1 MSRTSTTVVMAKIA
15 RVTAVTVTVAVGLA
29 APGPAEAQSG
39 VSTRSQGATVSSAM
53 VLRWNDYAMTAIAT
67 SQIKTGGA
75 RQTRAGAMV
84 QAAVHDALNAIDR
97 RYEPY
102 AIDFTAAAGASAD
115 AAVCAAAHDTLLG
128 MFPYEQTT
136 LDALYDALLAG
147 IADGQSK
154 TDGISAGQTAAAA
167 ILAARANDNSAPN
180 TSYTYG
186 ELVPGV
192 YQSTPPNFPAAV
204 EPHWGEVAPFAMK
217 YGSQFRPEGPNA
229 LNTEEYTIDFNEV
242 KSLGAFNSTTRTL
255 DQTEIARFWIESSP
269 FTWNRI
275 ARIVTAAAGADA
287 WDAGRTLALMN
298 IAMADAFIAGFDA
311 KYYFN
316 FWRPVTAI
324 RAADTDG
331 NAETQADATWL
342 PYGPPATPGHPDY
355 VSTHSISGGAAAEVL
370 ASVYGDATSF
380 TLSTSTAING
390 ARSYASFSAASSE
403 NSSSRVYA
411 GFHFRK
417 ACTDGRRAGR
427 ILGHYVTEH
436 FARPVRQ

>member
-1 MSRTSTTVVMAKIA
+1 
-15 RVTAVTVTVAVGLA
+15 
-29 APGPAEAQSG
+29 
-39 VSTRSQGATVSSAM
+39 M
-53 VLRWNDYAMTAIAT
+53 VLTWNDYAMTAIAN

-84 QAAVHDALNAIDR
+84 QAAVHDALNAIDH
-97 RYEPY
+97 RYEQY
-102 AIDFTAAAGASAD
+102 AFDFTAPAGASAD
-115 AAVCAAAHDTLLG
+115 AAVAAAAYFTLVG

-136 LDALYDALLAG
+136 LEPLYDASLAG

-154 TDGISAGQTAAAA
+154 MDGIWAGQNAAAA

-186 ELVPGV
+186 EPAPGV

-204 EPHWGEVAPFAMK
+204 EPHWGEVVPFAMN

-242 KSLGAFNSTTRTL
+242 KSLGASNSTTRTQ

-275 ARIVTAAAGADA
+275 ARIVAAAAGADA

-380 TLSTSTAING
+380 ELSTSTAINP
-390 ARSYASFSAASSE
+390 APRKYTSFTQASSE

-417 ACTDGRRAGR
+417 ACTDGQRAGR
-427 ILGHYVTEH
+427 ILGHYVTKH
-436 FARPVRQ
+436 FARPVGPTARAVN